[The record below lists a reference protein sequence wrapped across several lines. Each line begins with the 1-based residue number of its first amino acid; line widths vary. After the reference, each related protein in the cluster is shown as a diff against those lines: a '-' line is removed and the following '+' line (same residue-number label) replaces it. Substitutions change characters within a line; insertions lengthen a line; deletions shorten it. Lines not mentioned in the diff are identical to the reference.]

1 MSFKEEEAFLCVFN
15 NVVRYKWSLAESL
28 CLFLVCF
35 INRAAT
41 TLLVG

>member
-1 MSFKEEEAFLCVFN
+1 MGLKKEQEAFLRLFN
-15 NVVRYKWSLAESL
+15 NMKINRSLVESL

-41 TLLVG
+41 ARLVD

>member
-1 MSFKEEEAFLCVFN
+1 MSFKEQEAFLCLFN
-15 NVVRYKWSLAESL
+15 NIKINGSLVESL

-41 TLLVG
+41 TWLVG